1 MFSFWRT
8 KSRRQSTTDPSSPSQ
23 LTSTPPLAAN
33 AENPTSKD
41 GVNAVLLPISLLATL
56 STVPTNDPTVP
67 PPGVIPDIDP
77 TGVDKLVEAQ
87 DALKDAP
94 EVGNMSRE
102 VDAVGVSSVP

>member
-1 MFSFWRT
+1 MSLFWT
-8 KSRRQSTTDPSSPSQ
+8 KGRGQSTIDPSGPSQ
-23 LTSTPPLAAN
+23 LTSTPPLAPN
-33 AENPTSKD
+33 AENPTSND

-67 PPGVIPDIDP
+67 PPGVIPAIDP
-77 TGVDKLVEAQ
+77 VDKLVEEAQ

-94 EVGNMSRE
+94 EVGNMSRG

>member
-1 MFSFWRT
+1 MSLFWT
-8 KSRRQSTTDPSSPSQ
+8 KGRGQSTTDPSDPSQ
-23 LTSTPPLAAN
+23 PTSTPPLAPN
-33 AENPTSKD
+33 AENPTSED

-77 TGVDKLVEAQ
+77 TGIVKLVEEAQ

-94 EVGNMSRE
+94 EVGNMSRG